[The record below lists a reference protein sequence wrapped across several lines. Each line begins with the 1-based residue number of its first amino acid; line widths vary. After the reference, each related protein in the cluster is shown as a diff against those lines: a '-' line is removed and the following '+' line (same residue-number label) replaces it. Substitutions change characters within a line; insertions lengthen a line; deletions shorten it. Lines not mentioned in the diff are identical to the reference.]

1 MYHYYRE
8 LFHTLLKQLLYLS
21 PHERDSGIRGMFSS
35 ESGILAF
42 GIRNTAKGI
51 RTSITIEIR
60 NPSSNDKVWNPL
72 PEVRNP
78 QRGIQNSR
86 LSWMPLHGAEHRC
99 NPVPTMRSPSLCL
112 FKTHMFSILRKL
124 SFHTHPAS
132 GRRAWYS
139 DGGMVSSKF
148 DRIASLCGRVSFPW

>member
-1 MYHYYRE
+1 MYHGNHYYRE
-8 LFHTLLKQLLYLS
+8 FFHKLLRQLLYLS
-21 PHERDSGIRGMFSS
+21 PHSRDSGIREMFAS
-35 ESGILAF
+35 

-51 RTSITIEIR
+51 RTPITIKIR

-72 PEVRNP
+72 PKVRNP

-99 NPVPTMRSPSLCL
+99 NPVPRMRSPSLCL

>member
-1 MYHYYRE
+1 M
-8 LFHTLLKQLLYLS
+8 K
-21 PHERDSGIRGMFSS
+21 GIPEYGKCLHLV
-35 ESGILAF
+35 SGILAF

-86 LSWMPLHGAEHRC
+86 LSWMPLHGAEPTF
-99 NPVPTMRSPSLCL
+99 NPVPRMRSPSLCL

-132 GRRAWYS
+132 GRRAGYS